1 MPKTSWIILS
11 FLANKYG
18 WRRLA
23 FMVNTGTVAK
33 NIFRVVEHILL
44 GDIQNIVHGYFL
56 LQVIGNVNKTLP
68 NHLWYHL

>member
-1 MPKTSWIILS
+1 MFQIPKMSWIILS

-33 NIFRVVEHILL
+33 NIFRVVEHILIE
-44 GDIQNIVHGYFL
+44 DI
-56 LQVIGNVNKTLP
+56 
-68 NHLWYHL
+68 